1 MNARMYAWNVLDRV
15 MNHGA
20 YASLVMREKNDL
32 SPLDQ
37 GLASEIIYG
46 SLRSWMWLQY
56 QWQDLAAKTKPKTA
70 VLLSMSVYQLLKME
84 RVPAYAVINDAV
96 AMANPYE
103 KKFVNAV
110 LRQVQRRGERPVDET
125 DELKKAAIET
135 SHPLWILKLW
145 EAHYGKSTALSIAQ
159 ADQQPAAVY
168 GRWNTL
174 HEGWQTAA
182 ADPKVK
188 AIEDECFQYDGI
200 LASSPLFQKGF
211 CVIQDRTSQ
220 RVVRMLDARSGM
232 EVLDACAAPGT
243 KTQQIACAMNNQ
255 GRITA
260 FDLYPGRVQLINALM
275 KQTGVNIVEASVHDA
290 SVAADGMYDRIL
302 LDVPCSGLGDL
313 AHKPEIRYHL
323 KPENLD
329 QLIDVQQKILNAQAL
344 RLKEGGR
351 FVYSTCTLA
360 QKENA
365 AQIRCFLQEHP
376 QFSLCEEHTWFPQD
390 LHGSGFYG
398 ALVERVHF

>member
-110 LRQVQRRGERPVDET
+110 LRQVQRRGERPVNET

-275 KQTGVNIVEASVHDA
+275 KQTGVNIVEASAHDA
-290 SVAADGMYDRIL
+290 SVAADGIYDRIL

-329 QLIDVQQKILNAQAL
+329 QLIDAQQKILNAQAL

-351 FVYSTCTLA
+351 FVYSTCPLD

-365 AQIRCFLQEHP
+365 AQIRRFLQEHP
-376 QFSLCEEHTWFPQD
+376 QFRLVEEHTWFPQD

-398 ALVERVHF
+398 AVVERIHS

>member
-110 LRQVQRRGERPVDET
+110 LRQVQRRGERLVDET

-188 AIEDECFQYDGI
+188 AIEDDCFQYDGI

-351 FVYSTCTLA
+351 FVYSTCTLD

>member
-1 MNARMYAWNVLDRV
+1 MYAWNVLDRV

-188 AIEDECFQYDGI
+188 AIEDDCFQYDGI

-329 QLIDVQQKILNAQAL
+329 QLIDACGIFRMQPVSIGRLHNHIIRILQI
-344 RLKEGGR
+344 GR
-351 FVYSTCTLA
+351 
-360 QKENA
+360 
-365 AQIRCFLQEHP
+365 
-376 QFSLCEEHTWFPQD
+376 
-390 LHGSGFYG
+390 
-398 ALVERVHF
+398 

>member
-46 SLRSWMWLQY
+46 SLRSWMWLHY

-110 LRQVQRRGERPVDET
+110 LRQVQRRGKRPVDET

-159 ADQQPAAVY
+159 ADQQPAVVY

-329 QLIDVQQKILNAQAL
+329 QLIDVQQKILNAQAF

-351 FVYSTCTLA
+351 LVYSTCTLD

-365 AQIRCFLQEHP
+365 AQIRRFLQEHP
-376 QFSLCEEHTWFPQD
+376 QFSLCEEHTWFPQN

-398 ALVERVHF
+398 ALVERVHS